1 MSRPIAEM
9 PSASVLA
16 AFGLTAL
23 LAGVAV
29 FQLALIAGR
38 PWGRLAWG
46 GAHVVLPTNL
56 RISSAVSIGIY
67 ALIAA
72 AMLDRAGVLLWL
84 PTAVSQ
90 PLAWTIAG
98 YFGLGI
104 GLNLASRSRPE
115 RLVMSPIVAL
125 LCLLSVAVA
134 LG

>member
-1 MSRPIAEM
+1 M

-16 AFGLTAL
+16 AFGLTAV

-46 GAHVVLPTNL
+46 GGHVVLPTHL

-67 ALIAA
+67 GLIAA
-72 AMLDRAGVLLWL
+72 AMLDRAGVLPWL
-84 PTAVSQ
+84 PLAISQ

-125 LCLLSVAVA
+125 LCLLSVVIAA
-134 LG
+134 G

>member
-1 MSRPIAEM
+1 M

-72 AMLDRAGVLLWL
+72 AMLDRAGD
-84 PTAVSQ
+84 
-90 PLAWTIAG
+90 
-98 YFGLGI
+98 
-104 GLNLASRSRPE
+104 RK
-115 RLVMSPIVAL
+115 
-125 LCLLSVAVA
+125 SVV
-134 LG
+134 